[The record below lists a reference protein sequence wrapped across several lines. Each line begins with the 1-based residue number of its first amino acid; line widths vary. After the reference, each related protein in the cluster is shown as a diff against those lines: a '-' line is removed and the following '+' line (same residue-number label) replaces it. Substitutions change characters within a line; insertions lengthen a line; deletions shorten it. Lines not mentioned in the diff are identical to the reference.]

1 MLPFTMLVLGVDSRP
16 SMLARGVRSPD
27 RVVVSQGVMK
37 RSLKGWQLLLL
48 GVGTMV
54 GAGVFVSTGAAAQD
68 RAG

>member
-1 MLPFTMLVLGVDSRP
+1 MQALIGLPGKF
-16 SMLARGVRSPD
+16 VRKGLSVNTFD
-27 RVVVSQGVMK
+27 AVMDTSGGVMR

-68 RAG
+68 KAG